1 MNLKNIFG
9 LRRIID
15 IVDSEK
21 DYVLKCVG
29 NARQVRENLMKI
41 LFIDDER
48 NYKHWK
54 QELATH
60 FINMVDTKISGD
72 SKSNSMREKVLTN
85 LLIESPYGKGEDF
98 VYNSLA
104 VANCAFADEDI
115 EQYDSK
121 KLEEEL
127 DNRFFRSHQSA
138 IVNLDNVERIDFEN
152 NVIIFN
158 NDFTCSLLSRSAKK
172 ILKKMIFK
180 QIDNNIKVVK
190 YSKIL

>member
-1 MNLKNIFG
+1 MA
-9 LRRIID
+9 
-15 IVDSEK
+15 DSKK

-54 QELATH
+54 QELVTH
-60 FINMVDTKISGD
+60 FINMIDTKISGD
-72 SKSNSMREKVLTN
+72 SKSNSKREKVLTT

-115 EQYDSK
+115 ETYDGK

-127 DNRFFRSHQSA
+127 
-138 IVNLDNVERIDFEN
+138 
-152 NVIIFN
+152 
-158 NDFTCSLLSRSAKK
+158 
-172 ILKKMIFK
+172 
-180 QIDNNIKVVK
+180 NNIRDEILVFFKTLIVLQNSDKALIRSRLYNMLDDLTTLVTFKVSRK
-190 YSKIL
+190 

>member
-127 DNRFFRSHQSA
+127 DNISDEVLVFFKTLILLQNSDKTLIRSRLY
-138 IVNLDNVERIDFEN
+138 NMLDDLTTLVTFK
-152 NVIIFN
+152 V
-158 NDFTCSLLSRSAKK
+158 SRK
-172 ILKKMIFK
+172 
-180 QIDNNIKVVK
+180 
-190 YSKIL
+190 

>member
-1 MNLKNIFG
+1 MDIFG

-15 IVDSEK
+15 MAYSKK

-54 QELATH
+54 QELVTH
-60 FINMVDTKISGD
+60 FINMIDTKISGD
-72 SKSNSMREKVLTN
+72 SKSNSKREKVLTT

-104 VANCAFADEDI
+104 VANCAFADEGI
-115 EQYDSK
+115 ETYDCT

-127 DNRFFRSHQSA
+127 
-138 IVNLDNVERIDFEN
+138 
-152 NVIIFN
+152 
-158 NDFTCSLLSRSAKK
+158 
-172 ILKKMIFK
+172 
-180 QIDNNIKVVK
+180 NNIRDEILVFFKTLVLLQNSDKVLIRSRLYNMLDDLTTLVTFK
-190 YSKIL
+190 VSRK